1 MPTGI
6 AKPTTASF
14 SPQSIRD
21 QIRGRVRVPEG
32 LLQEALDNLRSKLT
46 AKETKHFSFQG
57 SVIEKREVEALGIQ
71 MQAIELIAKM
81 SELVTTQ
88 APKQQAP
95 RVEVIVDAKTGVM
108 RIVISD
114 SEEDQDVQTK
124 AVPSGLAEIEPQVLE
139 ATATHVVQE
148 VGDVSDEDFEKIIKI
163 PRGRLDPTL
172 RAILFDSP
180 PEPTVGNGA

>member
-148 VGDVSDEDFEKIIKI
+148 VGDVSDEDFGKIIKI
-163 PRGRLDPTL
+163 PRG
-172 RAILFDSP
+172 S
-180 PEPTVGNGA
+180 